1 MAEASRAYQ
10 HPATELQEDRNSMIR
25 SVLEMGRAAL
35 RQEYAT
41 GDLRHERAEKI
52 MSEILSGVE
61 KRDSVAVIDA
71 ADSDF
76 WDQLAAEITEEREKG
91 SIIEFD
97 LP

>member
-1 MAEASRAYQ
+1 
-10 HPATELQEDRNSMIR
+10 MIR
-25 SVLEMGRAAL
+25 NVLETGRAAL